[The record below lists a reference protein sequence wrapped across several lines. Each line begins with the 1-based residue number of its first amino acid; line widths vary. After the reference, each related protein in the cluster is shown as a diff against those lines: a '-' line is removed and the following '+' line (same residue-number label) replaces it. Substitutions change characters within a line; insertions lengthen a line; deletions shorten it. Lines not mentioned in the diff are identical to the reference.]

1 MPSICGYQGGR
12 ETTIPLCKEAFRVSV
27 NRTQSKAQRKR
38 KLANRH
44 RRIQYRLRDR
54 HWIDQPHPMFSA
66 GNIQYE
72 LADRARGLG
81 SGGIGAMHLLA
92 RRTGLIEAI
101 DRRLHLLKVHL
112 PYHESDHV
120 LNIAYNTLAGGT
132 CLEDIELRRNDEVY
146 LDALG
151 AQRIPD
157 PTTAGDFCRRFKATD
172 VEILMS
178 TINDVRVNVWRQQ
191 PAEFLEEAIVEGDGL
206 MAETTGQ
213 CKEGMDINYKGQWGY
228 HPLLISL
235 ANTAEPLY
243 LVNRRGSRPSHEGA
257 AFRFD
262 QSIVLCK
269 RAGFKKVLLRGDTD
283 FTQTKEL
290 DRWDG
295 AGVRFI
301 FGIAAMANLV
311 NKAETLEEKAWKQL
325 RRPVKYQVKTEPR
338 PRPTN
343 VKERIV
349 RDRGFRNI
357 RLASEQVAEFAY
369 RPTRCEKTHRVVV
382 VRKNLSV
389 EKGEQVLFDD
399 VRYFFYITN
408 DGKTPADE
416 VVFLANARCHQENL
430 IEQLKN
436 GVRAMQ
442 MPVDS
447 LLSNWAYM
455 VMASLAWTLK
465 SWFALLLPEH
475 GRWATRHKAEKRRV
489 LTMEFRKFL
498 NAFVRVP
505 CQVVRSGRR
514 MVYRLLAWNPWQH
527 VFLRG
532 VEALY
537 AMPTWR
543 HPLRC

>member
-1 MPSICGYQGGR
+1 MSR
-12 ETTIPLCKEAFRVSV
+12 
-27 NRTQSKAQRKR
+27 NRAQSKTERKR
-38 KLANRH
+38 RLINRK

-54 HWIDQPHPMFSA
+54 HWTDQPRPMFRAS
-66 GNIQYE
+66 NIHYE
-72 LADRARGLG
+72 LADRARGLVP
-81 SGGIGAMHLLA
+81 GGIGAMHLVA
-92 RRTGLIEAI
+92 RQTGLVEAI

-120 LNIAYNTLAGGT
+120 LNMAYNILSGGT
-132 CLEDIELRRNDEVY
+132 CLEDIELWRNDEVY

-157 PTTAGDFCRRFKATD
+157 PTTAGDFCRRFEEID
-172 VEILMS
+172 VEILMN
-178 TINDVRVNVWRQQ
+178 TINSVRVKVWQQQ
-191 PAEFLEEAIVEGDGL
+191 PASFLEEAVIEGDGA
-206 MAETTGQ
+206 MAETTGR
-213 CKEGMDINYKGQWGY
+213 CKQGMDINYKGQWGY

-257 AFRFD
+257 AVRLD
-262 QSIVLCK
+262 QSIALCR
-269 RAGFKKVLLRGDTD
+269 RAGFK
-283 FTQTKEL
+283 
-290 DRWDG
+290 
-295 AGVRFI
+295 
-301 FGIAAMANLV
+301 
-311 NKAETLEEKAWKQL
+311 
-325 RRPVKYQVKTEPR
+325 
-338 PRPTN
+338 
-343 VKERIV
+343 
-349 RDRGFRNI
+349 NI
-357 RLASEQVAEFAY
+357 RLESEQVAEFAY
-369 RPTRCEKTHRVVV
+369 RPTLCEKSYRVVV

-408 DGKTPADE
+408 DGETSADE
-416 VVFLANARCHQENL
+416 VVFLANGRCNQENL

-442 MPVDS
+442 MPVDN
-447 LLSNWAYM
+447 LVSNWAYM

-465 SWFALLLPEH
+465 SWFALLLPQT
-475 GRWATRHKAEKRRV
+475 GRWATQHQDEKQRV
-489 LTMEFRKFL
+489 LKMEFKRFV

-514 MVYRLLAWNPWQH
+514 IVCRLLAWNGWQH

-532 VEALY
+532 VDGLR
-537 AMPTWR
+537 AMSGWR